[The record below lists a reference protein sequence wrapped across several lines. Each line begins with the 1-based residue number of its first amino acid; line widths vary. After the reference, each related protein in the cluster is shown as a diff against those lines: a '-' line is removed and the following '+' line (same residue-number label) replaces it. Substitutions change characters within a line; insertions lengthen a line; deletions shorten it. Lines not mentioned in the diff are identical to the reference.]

1 MPPSERVG
9 RGLRQERVD
18 VVVVGAG
25 LAGLASARDL
35 VARGRSVVVLEARDR
50 VGGRTLN
57 HTFDDGLSVELG
69 GQWVGPAQDRILA
82 LADELEVGL
91 YPSFAGGESLILL
104 DGQIRRFDDYG
115 VSVPADAREELEG
128 SLASLDEMA
137 AAVPLDEPWT
147 APDAERW
154 DRMTFETWID
164 ALTTDE
170 TKAFMRTLT
179 SAVFAAEAW
188 DISMLHFLWLIH
200 TGGGLEPII
209 ATEGGAQ
216 DSRIMGGSQVLSVRL
231 AERLGDALR
240 LNAPVR
246 EVVQTEADVDTISD
260 GHRIGSDRVIVAV
273 PPALAA
279 RIAYAPP
286 LPALRD
292 QLTQKV
298 PMGSVVKCVAVY
310 DEPFWRDDGLDGLAL
325 DPDGLV
331 LEMHDGSPDPA
342 DVGVLIAFAEGR
354 GGRRMSELP
363 ERDRTEIFLE
373 TFERFFGPRAAEPI
387 HIVEKDWSADP
398 WSRGCYGGH
407 LGPGVWTQFGP
418 ALRRPCGRIHWAG
431 TETADRWSGYM
442 DGAVRSGERAAREVL
457 ALIR

>member
-1 MPPSERVG
+1 
-9 RGLRQERVD
+9 
-18 VVVVGAG
+18 
-25 LAGLASARDL
+25 
-35 VARGRSVVVLEARDR
+35 
-50 VGGRTLN
+50 
-57 HTFDDGLSVELG
+57 
-69 GQWVGPAQDRILA
+69 
-82 LADELEVGL
+82 
-91 YPSFAGGESLILL
+91 
-104 DGQIRRFDDYG
+104 
-115 VSVPADAREELEG
+115 
-128 SLASLDEMA
+128 
-137 AAVPLDEPWT
+137 
-147 APDAERW
+147 
-154 DRMTFETWID
+154 
-164 ALTTDE
+164 
-170 TKAFMRTLT
+170 
-179 SAVFAAEAW
+179 
-188 DISMLHFLWLIH
+188 
-200 TGGGLEPII
+200 
-209 ATEGGAQ
+209 
-216 DSRIMGGSQVLSVRL
+216 MGGSQLLSVRL
-231 AERLGDALR
+231 AERLGDAIE

-246 EVVQTEADVDTISD
+246 EIAQTETGVETIAD

-273 PPALAA
+273 PPALAG

-325 DPDGLV
+325 EPDGLV

-342 DVGVLIAFAEGR
+342 DVGVLVAFAEGS

-363 ERDRTEIFLE
+363 ERERTEIFLQ
-373 TFERFFGPRAAEPI
+373 TLERFFGSRAAEPI

-407 LGPGVWTQFGP
+407 LGTGVWTQFGP